1 MAQNLSSLYP
11 PGLAGYIGG
20 QQLGQQGTL
29 NNVGLLSSLLRAQAQ
44 QTQQDELARR
54 AGQEREF
61 RSGFRPDMTQ
71 EELTAHASR
80 FAQPADVL
88 RTQQASLDRQ
98 NALRMKAAELVQQ
111 HQFRLDEIKQKST
124 DAAATARELLA
135 EKQAF
140 QMQMRE
146 FMVQNRQPVAPTV
159 TEVADPA
166 DPTKSIKIDARTG
179 AKIGDAPLKP
189 KVERAVP
196 SPLQKQLTEGAE
208 LADAT
213 QRFATTFKN
222 DFAGKTITGELG
234 NTYGK
239 IMGDN
244 TGQTQWWQDYELHQ
258 SQIRNK
264 LFGSALTAPEI
275 EAWNKSAINPRM
287 DAAQVRANL
296 TRRNILEQRGIDRII
311 KGAIAGGYNKE
322 QIEAFTGRATT
333 PSASPQQPQQPQDPL
348 GIR

>member
-1 MAQNLSSLYP
+1 MAQGLP
-11 PGLAGYIGG
+11 PGLRGWFAADEAARQQNASQLQQLQGILAMQGMLQQQARG
-20 QQLGQQGTL
+20 QQQDTREQAFRGALSGLPSNASPDDVLGAARPYASPDRLMSVIQSSQDRL
-29 NNVGLLSSLLRAQAQ
+29 AQRESALSIA
-44 QTQQDELARR
+44 
-54 AGQEREF
+54 QERIAAQIEAA
-61 RSGFRPDMTQ
+61 RQRGVDQRGLMEMQIQGRRDLAQLASG
-71 EELTAHASR
+71 L
-80 FAQPADVL
+80 
-88 RTQQASLDRQ
+88 
-98 NALRMKAAELVQQ
+98 
-111 HQFRLDEIKQKST
+111 
-124 DAAATARELLA
+124 
-135 EKQAF
+135 
-140 QMQMRE
+140 
-146 FMVQNRQPVAPTV
+146 RQPSAPTV
-159 TEVADPA
+159 TEVADPT

-179 AKIGDAPLKP
+179 AKIGDAPPKP
-189 KVERAVP
+189 KPERAVP

-213 QRFATTFKN
+213 KRFATTFKD

-239 IMGDN
+239 IMGDD

-287 DAAQVRANL
+287 DAKQVKANL
-296 TRRNILEQRGIDRII
+296 TRRNMLEQRGIDRLM

-322 QIEAFTGRATT
+322 QIEAFTGRSTT
-333 PSASPQQPQQPQDPL
+333 TDTTTQPKQPQDPL